1 MVRLE
6 IADGLVTLRFHQ
18 PYEAG
23 DEPAYLAALEEVALV
38 QGPFVLLTIFG
49 GGPALS
55 QGGDKAQAL
64 WFKRTR
70 ATMDE
75 RCRALAMVRPGATKE
90 MAHMFQKLWRFP
102 VMATADEGEAR
113 RFLAAHS
120 PAERS
125 AS

>member
-1 MVRLE
+1 MVKLE
-6 IADGLVTLRFHQ
+6 VADGLITLRFHQ

-23 DEPAYLAALEEVALV
+23 DEPAYLAALEEAARAE
-38 QGPFVLLTIFG
+38 GPFVMLTIFG

-55 QGGDKAQAL
+55 QAGEKAQAL

-75 RCRALAMVRPGATKE
+75 RCLALAMVRPGATEE
-90 MAHMFQKLWRFP
+90 MARVFQKLWRFP

-113 RFLAAHS
+113 RFLAVHS
-120 PAERS
+120 AAERS